1 MKEWMKAMAVGAM
14 VLAAMAGAGC
24 GSEGNG
30 KKQVAIVQLMEH
42 KALDEANQGF
52 KDGLKENGYDDS
64 KVTFIQENAQGDQSN
79 LASIATRLKEK
90 KPALRAHG
98 HRYAGSPAR
107 VQGPG

>member
-1 MKEWMKAMAVGAM
+1 MKQWMKAMAIGAM

-52 KDGLKENGYDDS
+52 KDGLKENGYGKCPGGPVKPCVHRD
-64 KVTFIQENAQGDQSN
+64 EAEG
-79 LASIATRLKEK
+79 KETGID
-90 KPALRAHG
+90 LCDRNS
-98 HRYAGSPAR
+98 GSPE
-107 VQGPG
+107 PGQ